1 MTIKQVVAFQTSD
14 GSLFSNEAVANA
26 YDKSNQFAVW
36 CKQNLRSDWD
46 AEAISTFILQHWT
59 VSLK

>member
-1 MTIKQVVAFQTSD
+1 MTVEKVDAYKTSD
-14 GSLFSNEAVANA
+14 GSLFSNKNVAEA
-26 YDKSNQFAVW
+26 YDKSNQFAIW